1 MLCPPY
7 SDQWTTE
14 IGAWRGTEGGAGQGS
29 GSCCHC
35 STGKKNTHMY
45 HGKKGSNIAWSRKT
59 ETVWMGGCFDGFIS
73 SWFLFNVL
81 FFGGGGGYC
90 ENSHPS
96 LSYLKKSIKIVISK

>member
-14 IGAWRGTEGGAGQGS
+14 IGAWRDTEGGAGQGS

-35 STGKKNTHMY
+35 STGKKIHICIMEKRVQILL
-45 HGKKGSNIAWSRKT
+45 GQEKRKLCGW
-59 ETVWMGGCFDGFIS
+59 VGALMGLFLLGFY
-73 SWFLFNVL
+73 LM
-81 FFGGGGGYC
+81 FFFFGGGGYC

>member
-1 MLCPPY
+1 MH
-7 SDQWTTE
+7 
-14 IGAWRGTEGGAGQGS
+14 GGAQRGAPDRVQALAA
-29 GSCCHC
+29 
-35 STGKKNTHMY
+35 TVVLGKNGEKNTHMY

-59 ETVWMGGCFDGFIS
+59 ETVWMGGCFDGVIS

-81 FFGGGGGYC
+81 FWGGGYC